1 MECNIK
7 IVKLK
12 QVLPLGTFPK
22 REHNVRYFYHR
33 TDGCYYMYDEKGCEI
48 NLTTDGDL
56 IPINRELIVGSESLT
71 DDTLVCIGLKANY
84 VHPSVGIRP
93 NGCCCQDTYIK
104 AWTYLKDLQD
114 FLQTGHID
122 RNYYRISLVPSP
134 EEGGI
139 VGCTGASIIPDEDQD
154 GFRFQFEAGSKVIL
168 YAKPAIGYHF
178 VGWKEYHSNEIMSI
192 SADWTFN
199 IKKDM
204 DLIGVFA
211 KDVAPEESFY
221 INTNAQPSNG
231 GYTVGSGVF
240 PKGTKHSITAAA
252 IKGYHFVCWKNSANV
267 VVSTNLQYDFVVTKE
282 ETFTAYFE
290 EDIPTQKYRVD
301 IAKTPS
307 DKGEVLG
314 AGEYNVG
321 DIARII
327 PTPANG
333 WRVDS
338 VIAST
343 SGLIEVGDGTYT
355 IVVKKDT
362 IIFVKFTEEY
372 VPPVQYSVQ
381 ISAKDNGLCQYRI
394 GKGEYSEP
402 LNNINVD
409 VVDGSSLEVVA
420 VPNVGY
426 AFSKWNINGVDNQSN
441 PCTLVVNKNSV
452 LSCSFK
458 EVPAETVNISVETDG
473 TNEAR
478 YRIGTNDWSNWS
490 ASKQTFNVTVG
501 SIYSIEARGI
511 SNYSFKDWSTDGV
524 KSTKN
529 PIVFTAQSGIN
540 ASHIASFEQIIKRSL
555 TLIATNGGKCRAKIN
570 DVWSEYYTGSHVF
583 SDILDGSNVTIE
595 AVANT
600 GYHFNKWSD
609 LSSGSTATRIVTI
622 DSDKTITAEF
632 EANVVEK
639 FNVTA
644 TINPS
649 NAAVITGTGS
659 YDKGAT
665 CKIKVVTNSGYNINQ
680 VSIDGV
686 KVTLDDNNE
695 YSFIV
700 SKDTAIVV
708 DCNAVTPEYTVIVKT
723 ESGDISKGTV
733 GIGVN
738 SGLATDTL
746 KVNKGAIVR
755 LRAVPAKDYNFEG
768 WFKEN
773 ESNLISTEAD
783 HNITVNEDITLIAK
797 FTQGAYLNLSVDSL
811 DFSADGETKTI
822 NVTSNVDWTV
832 S

>member
-48 NLTTDGDL
+48 NLTTDGNL

-84 VHPSVGIRP
+84 VHPSTGIRP

-122 RNYYRISLVPSP
+122 RNYYRVSLVPSP

-221 INTNAQPSNG
+221 INTNAHPSNG

-290 EDIPTQKYRVD
+290 EDVPTQKCRVD

-314 AGEYNVG
+314 GGEYNVG

-333 WRVDS
+333 WKVDS
-338 VIAST
+338 VTAST

-372 VPPVQYSVQ
+372 VPPVQHSVQ
-381 ISAKDNGLCQYRI
+381 ISAEANGLCQYRI

-426 AFSKWNINGVDNQSN
+426 AFSKWNIDGVDNQSN

-501 SIYSIEARGI
+501 SVYSIEARGV
-511 SNYSFKDWSTDGV
+511 SNYGFKDWSTNGV

-529 PIVFTAQSGIN
+529 PTVFTAQSGIN

-555 TLIATNGGKCRAKIN
+555 TLIATTGGKCRAKID
-570 DVWSEYYTGSHVF
+570 DVWSEYYEGSHVF
-583 SDILDGSNVTIE
+583 SDILNGSNVTIE

-609 LSSGSTATRIVTI
+609 LSSGSIATRTVTM

-632 EANVVEK
+632 EIDTVEK
-639 FNVTA
+639 FNITA
-644 TINPS
+644 TINPN

-708 DCNAVTPEYTVIVKT
+708 DCVAVTTEYTVIIKT

-733 GIGVN
+733 GIGVH

-746 KVNKGAIVR
+746 KVNNGTMIR
-755 LRAVPAKDYNFEG
+755 LHAVPAKDYNFEG

-773 ESNLISTEAD
+773 ESSLVSAEAD
-783 HNITVNEDITLIAK
+783 YNIIVNEDITLIAK
-797 FTQGAYLNLSVDSL
+797 FTQGAYLDLSVDSL

>member
-84 VHPSVGIRP
+84 IHPSAGIRP

-122 RNYYRISLVPSP
+122 RNYYRVSLVSSP

-211 KDVAPEESFY
+211 KDATPEEQFY
-221 INTNAQPSNG
+221 INVNASPVNS
-231 GYTVGSGVF
+231 GYVVGSGVF

-252 IKGYHFVCWKNSANV
+252 IKGYHFVCWKDSKNN

-282 ETFTAYFE
+282 ETYTAHFE
-290 EDIPTQKYRVD
+290 ADIPTQKCRLD
-301 IAKTPS
+301 IARTPS

-314 AGEYNVG
+314 GGEYNVG

-327 PTPANG
+327 PTAISG
-333 WRVDS
+333 WKVDS
-338 VIAST
+338 VTASIG
-343 SGLIEVGDGTYT
+343 GLIAVGDGTYT
-355 IVVKKDT
+355 IVIKQDT
-362 IIFVKFTEEY
+362 IIFVTFVEDY
-372 VPPVQYSVQ
+372 IPPVQHSVQ
-381 ISAKDNGLCQYRI
+381 ISAGANGLCQYRI
-394 GKGEYSEP
+394 GKGEYSDA
-402 LNNINVD
+402 LNSINVD
-409 VVDGSSLEVVA
+409 VVDGSTIEVVA
-420 VPNVGY
+420 VPNAGY
-426 AFSKWNINGVDNQSN
+426 GFSKWTIDGVDIQSN

-452 LSCSFK
+452 LSCSFE

-478 YRIGTNDWSNWS
+478 YRIGTDEWSNWS
-490 ASKQTFNVTVG
+490 ASKQIFNVVVG
-501 SIYSIEARGI
+501 SVYSIEAQGI
-511 SNYSFKDWSTDGV
+511 SNYSFKDWSTNGV
-524 KSTKN
+524 KTTKN
-529 PIVFTAQSGIN
+529 PVVFTAQSGVN

-555 TLIATNGGKCRAKIN
+555 TLVANTGGKCRAKID
-570 DVWSEYYTGSHVF
+570 DVWSEYYEGSHIF
-583 SDILDGSNVTIE
+583 SDILDGSEVTVE
-595 AVANT
+595 ALANT
-600 GYHFNKWSD
+600 GYHFSKWSD
-609 LSSGSTATRIVTI
+609 MANGSVTTRTI
-622 DSDKTITAEF
+622 TMSSDKTITAEF
-632 EANVVEK
+632 EVDAVEK

-644 TINPS
+644 TINPN
-649 NAAVITGTGS
+649 NAAVITGTGI
-659 YDKGAT
+659 YTKGTT

-686 KVTLDDNNE
+686 KVTLDNNNE

-700 SKDTAIVV
+700 SKDTAIVIECV
-708 DCNAVTPEYTVIVKT
+708 AVIPEYTVTIKT
-723 ESGDISKGTV
+723 ESGDISKGAV
-733 GIGVN
+733 GIGGH

-746 KVNKGAIVR
+746 KVDKGVIVP
-755 LRAVPAKDYNFEG
+755 LHAVPAKDYNFEG

-773 ESNLISTEAD
+773 ESSPVSTEAD
-783 HNITVNEDITLIAK
+783 YNITVNEDITLITK
-797 FTQGAYLNLSVDSL
+797 FTQGDYLNLSVDSL
-811 DFSADGETKTI
+811 SFDAAGETKTI